1 MDVLKAFAVL
11 RNSISSVRLLF
22 LFGHFLLLDL
32 FVLFDQLGGVESW
45 LGVILCAILV
55 QGFDLD
61 FLYGLS
67 GLGLFDR
74 CLHFLKFRL
83 TEWDPLNLNTLAD
96 RLLVFSRSNILLQ
109 VMRLGMLILKNLVN
123 LSNFLLK

>member
-32 FVLFDQLGGVESW
+32 FVLFNQLGGVKSW
-45 LGVILCAILV
+45 LGVIFCAILV
-55 QGFDLD
+55 QGFDFD
-61 FLYGLS
+61 FLYRLS

-74 CLHFLKFRL
+74 SLHLLKFRL